1 MGAPRGAE
9 LLADA
14 ADMYYVQGLTQQEV
28 AAALDTTRS
37 NVSRMLQAAREQGI
51 VRFEIVRPLK
61 RDRDLE
67 TQIQATFGL
76 REAIVLDLL
85 GAAPMG
91 RLGELGAT
99 WLSERLED
107 GLRLTLSWGR
117 TLQAVVEAMTSG
129 REVDVEVGQLGGDLQ
144 LDPRMTGH
152 ELVRELAAR
161 CGGRYSYLH
170 APAILDSP
178 DTVREL
184 RSLRGI
190 QTELAKAR
198 EADIALVGIGGY
210 GHGFAAQLLESAH
223 LTDEER
229 REFDRLDPAGDIM
242 ARFYDDRGEQLDSPL
257 RDRVLALEL
266 DELREIPTVVAI
278 AGGTEKGRGIW
289 GALRAGWID
298 VLITDRS
305 AAEAT
310 LGYAR
315 GQRPAE
321 GAVAPSSPD
330 AGQYPRF

>member
-67 TQIQATFGL
+67 AQIEERFGL
-76 REAIVLDLL
+76 RDAIVLDGS
-85 GAAPMG
+85 GAAAIA
-91 RLGELGAT
+91 RLGELGAA
-99 WLSERLED
+99 WLTERLED

-117 TLQAVVEAMTSG
+117 TLQAMVEAMPTG
-129 REVDVEVGQLGGDLQ
+129 REVAVEVGQLGGDLQ

-178 DTVREL
+178 ATVQEL

-190 QTELAKAR
+190 QAELARAR

-223 LTDEER
+223 LSEDER
-229 REFDRLDPAGDIM
+229 REFDRLSPAGDIM
-242 ARFYDDRGEQLDSPL
+242 ARFYDEQGNQLDTPL

-266 DELREIPTVVAI
+266 DELRQIPTVVAI
-278 AGGTEKGRGIW
+278 AGGHEKGRGIW

-298 VLITDRS
+298 VLITDR
-305 AAEAT
+305 AAVDAT
-310 LGYAR
+310 LGYER
-315 GQRPAE
+315 GEQPSEGPA
-321 GAVAPSSPD
+321 GSVRSD
-330 AGQYPRF
+330 RTQYPRF